1 MAENKL
7 NIYQKI
13 NKVKQAIAKAGLKK
27 SGKNAFAK
35 FEYYE
40 LSDFLPSII
49 EECDKIGLFNH
60 ITFRENEAELEIIN
74 CENPEEKITY
84 ISPITEL
91 ELKWCNKIQALGGV
105 QTYSRR
111 YLYITAYD
119 ICENDSFDAVTGDG
133 DKNQEKK
140 KTTQERLEEANK
152 ESKEMIFKGFK
163 ERVESLDPKNT
174 EEVNKILEEAR
185 RIYPHLLE
193 EQKKECE
200 EIILWI
206 KELAWIK

>member
-1 MAENKL
+1 MT

-13 NKVKQAIAKAGLKK
+13 NKVKQSIAKAGLKK

-40 LSDFLPSII
+40 LSDFLPTII

-60 ITFRENEAELEIIN
+60 ITFKENEAELEIIN

-91 ELKWCNKIQALGGV
+91 ELKGCNKIQALGWV

-140 KTTQERLEEANK
+140 TENKIKPEESKKKLEE
-152 ESKEMIFKGFK
+152 FKK
-163 ERVESLDPKNT
+163 KCETVNLDDKT
-174 EEVNKILEEAR
+174 ETEK
-185 RIYPHLLE
+185 LLE
-193 EQKKECE
+193 EWRQLHKQLTEEDKKELTEYCV
-200 EIILWI
+200 WI
-206 KELAWIK
+206 KNALEILKADGNQSNA

>member
-1 MAENKL
+1 
-7 NIYQKI
+7 
-13 NKVKQAIAKAGLKK
+13 
-27 SGKNAFAK
+27 
-35 FEYYE
+35 
-40 LSDFLPSII
+40 
-49 EECDKIGLFNH
+49 
-60 ITFRENEAELEIIN
+60 
-74 CENPEEKITY
+74 
-84 ISPITEL
+84 
-91 ELKWCNKIQALGGV
+91 V

-163 ERVESLDPKNT
+163 GRVESLDPKNT

-200 EIILWI
+200 EIIL
-206 KELAWIK
+206 

>member
-1 MAENKL
+1 MT

-40 LSDFLPSII
+40 LSDFLPTII

-60 ITFRENEAELEIIN
+60 ITFKENEAELEIIN

-84 ISPITEL
+84 VSPITEL
-91 ELKWCNKIQALGGV
+91 ELKGCNKIQALGWV

-140 KTTQERLEEANK
+140 TENKIKPEESKKKLEE
-152 ESKEMIFKGFK
+152 FKK
-163 ERVESLDPKNT
+163 KCETVNLDDKT
-174 EEVNKILEEAR
+174 ETEK
-185 RIYPHLLE
+185 LLE
-193 EQKKECE
+193 EWRQLHKQLLEEDKKVLTEYCV
-200 EIILWI
+200 WI
-206 KELAWIK
+206 KNALEVLKTNGNQSNA